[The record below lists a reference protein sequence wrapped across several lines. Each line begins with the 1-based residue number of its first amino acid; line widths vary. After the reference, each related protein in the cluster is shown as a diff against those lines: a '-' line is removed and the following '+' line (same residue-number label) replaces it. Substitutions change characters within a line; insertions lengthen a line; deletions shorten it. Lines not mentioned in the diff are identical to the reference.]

1 MAAIEPRLV
10 AVSGVMSGEVFALTE
25 SEVSLGRDSS
35 NGIYFPDPALSRRQ
49 CVFTHAEGA
58 WTLNDLKSSN
68 GTFVNGLQ
76 ITSHRLTEGD
86 RVSVGGSILLFVA
99 HPVEAPREDIN
110 LVESE
115 PGQQTERLALD
126 DTKYLRP
133 AAEPRRLSRTEV
145 GLRALLRLSTLVHS
159 ATTEATLY
167 GDLATLLGEMIP
179 ADLVAVLL
187 VGHDGGIES
196 VYRNIPG
203 GAPVD
208 VDRAVVGQVMK
219 ERTGLLSTGASTISS
234 ASDAP
239 PGSRGAVLCAPLEAG
254 DRPVG
259 VLYLASRGGAFENED
274 LQLLTAVSR
283 LSATA
288 VANVRRLA
296 MLETETERLKADLQL
311 KTNLVGD
318 SEPMRRVYDT
328 IGRVA
333 RADSNVLIAGETGTG
348 KELVARAIHLNS
360 RRASRPFVAIN
371 CAALTETLLESELF
385 GHERGAFSGA
395 VALKKGRLE
404 IADTGTVFLDEIGE
418 MPAAMQ
424 SKLLRVLQLRE
435 FERVGGTRTIKV
447 DIRLVAATNRDL
459 AAEARAGRFRE
470 DLYFRLNV
478 VTIQMPA
485 LRDRPSDIPALAH
498 YFLSGCKAKAGR
510 RISGISSAAL
520 ACLRAYDWPGNVREL
535 ENTIERAAVLGTTE
549 EILPEDLPDSVIEA
563 AVSPAPR
570 VTADNIHAAVI
581 ETKKKAIIDAFRAS
595 GGNYTVTARALGVHP
610 NYLHRLVRNLGLKS
624 MLAGN
629 S

>member
-1 MAAIEPRLV
+1 
-10 AVSGVMSGEVFALTE
+10 MSGEVFALTE
-25 SEVSLGRDSS
+25 SEVSLGRDAS

-49 CVFTHAEGA
+49 CVFIHADGA
-58 WTLNDLKSSN
+58 WTLNDLHSSK

-86 RVSVGGSILLFVA
+86 RVSVGGSVLLFVDR
-99 HPVEAPREDIN
+99 PPEAPREHVN

-115 PGQQTERLALD
+115 PGERSERLALD

-133 AAEPRRLSRTEV
+133 AAEPARLSTTEL

-179 ADLVAVLL
+179 ADFVAVLL
-187 VGHDGGIES
+187 VGHDGGIDS
-196 VYRNIPG
+196 VYRNVPG

-219 ERTGLLSTGASTISS
+219 ERTGLLSTAASTSPGT
-234 ASDAP
+234 SDAP
-239 PGSRGAVLCAPLEAG
+239 AGSHRAVLCAPLEAG

-259 VLYLASRGGAFENED
+259 ALYLASQAGAFENED

-288 VANVRRLA
+288 VANVRRLT
-296 MLETETERLKADLQL
+296 MLETEAERLKADLQL

-348 KELVARAIHLNS
+348 KELVAHAIHLNS

-395 VALKKGRLE
+395 VAQKKGRLE

-498 YFLSGCKAKAGR
+498 YFLSRCKAKAGR

-570 VTADNIHAAVI
+570 VTADNIHAAVL

-624 MLAGN
+624 ILTAN

>member
-1 MAAIEPRLV
+1 
-10 AVSGVMSGEVFALTE
+10 
-25 SEVSLGRDSS
+25 
-35 NGIYFPDPALSRRQ
+35 
-49 CVFTHAEGA
+49 
-58 WTLNDLKSSN
+58 
-68 GTFVNGLQ
+68 
-76 ITSHRLTEGD
+76 
-86 RVSVGGSILLFVA
+86 
-99 HPVEAPREDIN
+99 
-110 LVESE
+110 
-115 PGQQTERLALD
+115 
-126 DTKYLRP
+126 
-133 AAEPRRLSRTEV
+133 
-145 GLRALLRLSTLVHS
+145 
-159 ATTEATLY
+159 
-167 GDLATLLGEMIP
+167 
-179 ADLVAVLL
+179 
-187 VGHDGGIES
+187 
-196 VYRNIPG
+196 
-203 GAPVD
+203 
-208 VDRAVVGQVMK
+208 
-219 ERTGLLSTGASTISS
+219 
-234 ASDAP
+234 
-239 PGSRGAVLCAPLEAG
+239 
-254 DRPVG
+254 
-259 VLYLASRGGAFENED
+259 
-274 LQLLTAVSR
+274 
-283 LSATA
+283 
-288 VANVRRLA
+288 
-296 MLETETERLKADLQL
+296 
-311 KTNLVGD
+311 
-318 SEPMRRVYDT
+318 MRRVYDT

-418 MPAAMQ
+418 MPASMQ

-459 AAEARAGRFRE
+459 ATEARAGRFRE

-498 YFLSGCKAKAGR
+498 YFLSRCKAKAGR

-563 AVSPAPR
+563 AVSPALR
-570 VTADNIHAAVI
+570 VTAGDIHAAVL

-595 GGNYTVTARALGVHP
+595 GRNYTATARTLGVHP

-624 MLAGN
+624 VLTAH

>member
-1 MAAIEPRLV
+1 
-10 AVSGVMSGEVFALTE
+10 MSGEVFALTE

-35 NGIYFPDPALSRRQ
+35 NGISFPDPALSRRQ
-49 CVFTHAEGA
+49 CVFTRADGA
-58 WTLNDLKSSN
+58 WTLSDLNSSN

-86 RVSVGGSILLFVA
+86 RVSVGGSVLLFVA
-99 HPVEAPREDIN
+99 HPVVEASRDGIN

-115 PGQQTERLALD
+115 PGRQTERLALD

-133 AAEPRRLSRTEV
+133 PEVQTRPSRTEL
-145 GLRALLRLSTLVHS
+145 GLRALLRLSALVHS
-159 ATTEATLY
+159 ATTEPNLY
-167 GDLATLLGEMIP
+167 SDLATLLGEMIP

-187 VGHDGGIES
+187 VGEDDGIES
-196 VYRNIPG
+196 VYRNVPG
-203 GAPVD
+203 GAAVD
-208 VDRAVVGQVMK
+208 IDRAVVGQVMK
-219 ERTGLLSTGASTISS
+219 ERTGVLSTGASTVSS

-239 PGSRGAVLCAPLEAG
+239 AGARRAVLCAPLEAG
-254 DRPVG
+254 DRAVG
-259 VLYLASRGGAFENED
+259 VLFLASRERAFENDD

-296 MLETETERLKADLQL
+296 LLETEAERLKADLQL

-318 SEPMRRVYDT
+318 SEPMRRVYDM

-348 KELVARAIHLNS
+348 KELAARAIHLNS

-371 CAALTETLLESELF
+371 CAALTESLLESELF

-395 VALKKGRLE
+395 IAQKKGRLE
-404 IADTGTVFLDEIGE
+404 IADGGTVFLDEIGE
-418 MPAAMQ
+418 MPASMQ
-424 SKLLRVLQLRE
+424 SKLLRVLQLLE

-447 DIRLVAATNRDL
+447 DIRIVAATNRDL
-459 AAEARAGRFRE
+459 AADARAGRFRE

-485 LRDRPSDIPALAH
+485 LRERPSDIPALAH
-498 YFLSGCKAKAGR
+498 YFLSRCKAKAGR
-510 RISGISSAAL
+510 RISGISAAAL

-563 AVSPAPR
+563 AVSPAAP
-570 VTADNIHAAVI
+570 VTADNIHAAVL

-624 MLAGN
+624 MLTAN
-629 S
+629 R

>member
-1 MAAIEPRLV
+1 
-10 AVSGVMSGEVFALTE
+10 MSGEVFALTDA
-25 SEVSLGRDSS
+25 EVSLGRDAS
-35 NGIYFPDPALSRRQ
+35 NVICFPDPALSRRQ
-49 CVFTHAEGA
+49 CVFSHADGT
-58 WTLNDLKSSN
+58 WTLNDLNSSN

-76 ITSHRLTEGD
+76 ISSHLLTDGD
-86 RVSVGGSILLFVA
+86 RVSVGESVLLFVA
-99 HPVEAPREDIN
+99 RPAEPPRERVN
-110 LVESE
+110 LVDSGAGERS
-115 PGQQTERLALD
+115 ERLALD
-126 DTKYLRP
+126 DTKYLRLVTEP
-133 AAEPRRLSRTEV
+133 ARLSRTEL

-159 ATTEATLY
+159 AATEANLY

-187 VGHDGGIES
+187 VGEDGVIES
-196 VYRNIPG
+196 AYRNVPG
-203 GAPVD
+203 GPPID
-208 VDRAVVGQVMK
+208 VDRAIVGQVMK
-219 ERTGLLSTGASTISS
+219 ERTGLLSMGNATIPS
-234 ASDAP
+234 ASDAAAR
-239 PGSRGAVLCAPLEAG
+239 SRRAVLCAPLEAG
-254 DRPVG
+254 DVPVG
-259 VLYLASRGGAFENED
+259 VLYLASQAGAFENED

-283 LSATA
+283 LSTTA
-288 VANVRRLA
+288 VANVRRLT

-360 RRASRPFVAIN
+360 RRASRPFLALN

-395 VALKKGRLE
+395 VAQKRGRLE
-404 IADTGTVFLDEIGE
+404 IADGGTVFLDEIGE
-418 MPAAMQ
+418 MPASMQ

-478 VTIQMPA
+478 VPIQMPP
-485 LRDRPSDIPALAH
+485 LRDRSSDIPVLAH
-498 YFLSGCKAKAGR
+498 YFLSRCKAKAGR
-510 RISGISSAAL
+510 RISGISSAAI

-535 ENTIERAAVLGTTE
+535 ENTIERAAVLGMTE

-570 VTADNIHAAVI
+570 VAADNIHAAVL

-595 GGNYTVTARALGVHP
+595 GGNYTVTARTLGVNP
-610 NYLHRLVRNLGLKS
+610 NYLHRLVRNLGLKP
-624 MLAGN
+624 MLIATR
-629 S
+629 

>member
-1 MAAIEPRLV
+1 
-10 AVSGVMSGEVFALTE
+10 
-25 SEVSLGRDSS
+25 
-35 NGIYFPDPALSRRQ
+35 
-49 CVFTHAEGA
+49 
-58 WTLNDLKSSN
+58 
-68 GTFVNGLQ
+68 
-76 ITSHRLTEGD
+76 
-86 RVSVGGSILLFVA
+86 
-99 HPVEAPREDIN
+99 
-110 LVESE
+110 
-115 PGQQTERLALD
+115 
-126 DTKYLRP
+126 
-133 AAEPRRLSRTEV
+133 
-145 GLRALLRLSTLVHS
+145 
-159 ATTEATLY
+159 
-167 GDLATLLGEMIP
+167 
-179 ADLVAVLL
+179 
-187 VGHDGGIES
+187 
-196 VYRNIPG
+196 
-203 GAPVD
+203 
-208 VDRAVVGQVMK
+208 
-219 ERTGLLSTGASTISS
+219 
-234 ASDAP
+234 
-239 PGSRGAVLCAPLEAG
+239 
-254 DRPVG
+254 
-259 VLYLASRGGAFENED
+259 
-274 LQLLTAVSR
+274 
-283 LSATA
+283 
-288 VANVRRLA
+288 

-333 RADSNVLIAGETGTG
+333 RADSNVLLAGETGTG

-459 AAEARAGRFRE
+459 ATEARAGRFRE

-485 LRDRPSDIPALAH
+485 LRDRPSDIPALAR
-498 YFLSGCKAKAGR
+498 YFLSQCKAKAGR

-535 ENTIERAAVLGTTE
+535 ENTIERASVLGTTE

-570 VTADNIHAAVI
+570 ITAGDIHAVVL

-595 GGNYTVTARALGVHP
+595 GGNYTATARTLGVHP

-624 MLAGN
+624 MLTAN

>member
-1 MAAIEPRLV
+1 
-10 AVSGVMSGEVFALTE
+10 MSGEVFALTE

-35 NGIYFPDPALSRRQ
+35 NGISFPDPALSRRQ
-49 CVFTHAEGA
+49 CVFTHTDGA
-58 WTLNDLKSSN
+58 WMLNDLNSSN

-86 RVSVGGSILLFVA
+86 RVSVGGSVLLFVA
-99 HPVEAPREDIN
+99 HPVVETPRDDIN
-110 LVESE
+110 LIESE
-115 PGQQTERLALD
+115 PGRQTERLALD

-133 AAEPRRLSRTEV
+133 PAVQARPSRTEL
-145 GLRALLRLSTLVHS
+145 GLRALLRLSALVHS
-159 ATTEATLY
+159 ATTEANLY
-167 GDLATLLGEMIP
+167 RDLATLLGEMIP

-187 VGHDGGIES
+187 VGDDGGIES
-196 VYRNIPG
+196 VYRNAPG
-203 GAPVD
+203 GGAVD
-208 VDRAVVGQVMK
+208 VNRAVVGQVMK
-219 ERTGLLSTGASTISS
+219 ERTGVLSTGASTISS

-239 PGSRGAVLCAPLEAG
+239 AGSRPAVLCAPLEAG
-254 DRPVG
+254 DRAVG
-259 VLYLASRGGAFENED
+259 VLFLASRAGAFENED

-296 MLETETERLKADLQL
+296 MLQTETERLKADLQL

-348 KELVARAIHLNS
+348 KELAARAIHLNS

-371 CAALTETLLESELF
+371 CAALTESLLESELF
-385 GHERGAFSGA
+385 GHERGSFSGA
-395 VALKKGRLE
+395 IAQKKGRLE
-404 IADTGTVFLDEIGE
+404 VADGGTVFLDEIGE
-418 MPAAMQ
+418 MPASMQ

-459 AAEARAGRFRE
+459 VSEARAGRFRE

-485 LRDRPSDIPALAH
+485 LRERPSDIPALAH
-498 YFLSGCKAKAGR
+498 YFLSRCKAKAGR

-563 AVSPAPR
+563 AVSPVPP
-570 VTADNIHAAVI
+570 VTADNIHAAVL
-581 ETKKKAIIDAFRAS
+581 ETKKKAILDAFRAS

-624 MLAGN
+624 MLTAN
-629 S
+629 R

>member
-1 MAAIEPRLV
+1 MC
-10 AVSGVMSGEVFALTE
+10 GEVFTLTD

-35 NGIYFPDPALSRRQ
+35 NSICFPDPALSRRQ
-49 CVFTHAEGA
+49 CIFSHADGA
-58 WTLNDLKSSN
+58 WTVNDLNSSN

-76 ITSHRLTEGD
+76 ISSHRLAEGD
-86 RVSVGGSILLFVA
+86 RVSVGGSVLLFVA
-99 HPVEAPREDIN
+99 RSAEAPREHVN
-110 LVESE
+110 LVEST
-115 PGQQTERLALD
+115 PGERRERLAPD

-133 AAEPRRLSRTEV
+133 AAEPARLSRTEL
-145 GLRALLRLSTLVHS
+145 GLRALLRLSTLVHG
-159 ATTEATLY
+159 ATTEAALY
-167 GDLATLLGEMIP
+167 GDLARLLADIIP

-187 VGHDGGIES
+187 VGHDGGIEL
-196 VYRNIPG
+196 VYRNVPG
-203 GAPVD
+203 SAPVD
-208 VDRAVVGQVMK
+208 VDGAVVDQVMK
-219 ERTGLLSTGASTISS
+219 ERTGLLSTNGSTLPS
-234 ASDAP
+234 ASDAA
-239 PGSRGAVLCAPLEAG
+239 PGSHRAVLCAPLEAG
-254 DRPVG
+254 DRAVG
-259 VLYLASRGGAFENED
+259 VLYLASRERAFDNED

-296 MLETETERLKADLQL
+296 MLESETERLKADLQL

-318 SEPMRRVYDT
+318 SEAMRRVYAT

-333 RADSNVLIAGETGTG
+333 RADSNVLISGETGTG
-348 KELVARAIHLNS
+348 KELVARAVHLNS
-360 RRASRPFVAIN
+360 PRANRPFVAIN

-395 VALKKGRLE
+395 VAQKRGRLE

-418 MPAAMQ
+418 MPASMQ

-435 FERVGGTRTIKV
+435 FERVGGTRTIRV

-478 VTIQMPA
+478 VTIHMPA

-498 YFLSGCKAKAGR
+498 YFLNRCKAKAGR
-510 RISGISSAAL
+510 RITGISSAAL

-535 ENTIERAAVLGTTE
+535 ENTIERAAVLGMTE

-570 VTADNIHAAVI
+570 VTADNIHAAVL
-581 ETKKKAIIDAFRAS
+581 ETKKKAIVDAFRAS
-595 GGNYTVTARALGVHP
+595 GGNYTVTARTLGVHP

-624 MLAGN
+624 LLTSN

>member
-1 MAAIEPRLV
+1 
-10 AVSGVMSGEVFALTE
+10 MSGEVFALTE

-99 HPVEAPREDIN
+99 HPVEAPREDVN

-133 AAEPRRLSRTEV
+133 AAEPKRLSRTEV

-219 ERTGLLSTGASTISS
+219 ERTGLLSTGVSTISS

-333 RADSNVLIAGETGTG
+333 RADSNVLIAGEA
-348 KELVARAIHLNS
+348 VRARSWS
-360 RRASRPFVAIN
+360 RARFTST
-371 CAALTETLLESELF
+371 AAAPPAVRGHQLRGLTETLLESELF

-470 DLYFRLNV
+470 DLYFRVNV

-498 YFLSGCKAKAGR
+498 YFLSRCKAKAGR
-510 RISGISSAAL
+510 RISGISPAAL

-563 AVSPAPR
+563 AVSPATGSLLTTSTPR
-570 VTADNIHAAVI
+570 
-581 ETKKKAIIDAFRAS
+581 
-595 GGNYTVTARALGVHP
+595 
-610 NYLHRLVRNLGLKS
+610 
-624 MLAGN
+624 
-629 S
+629 